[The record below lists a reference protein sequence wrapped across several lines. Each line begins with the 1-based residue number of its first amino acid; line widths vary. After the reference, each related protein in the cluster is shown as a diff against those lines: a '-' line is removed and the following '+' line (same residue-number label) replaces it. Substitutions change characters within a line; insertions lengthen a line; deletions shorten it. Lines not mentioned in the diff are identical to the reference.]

1 MREDLLRFKK
11 DQKYLIFDYE
21 TCNLN
26 LGLELNK
33 PWQLAYITA
42 KGKFANEKFD
52 SWLSWPEINVSKGAA
67 RVTGFT
73 MQKYD
78 KLKSD
83 PQKALDEFE
92 KYLYDPE
99 YIIIGH
105 NILGFDVYIHNI
117 HRSLCGKRPD
127 YSYINRALDTN
138 CIARAIKSNIKFEDG
153 DDFLSWQYRLLHH
166 RTRGVKTNL
175 KQMCLEYDIDFNP
188 SKLHNALY
196 DIEVNFE
203 VFKKMI
209 WDIEI

>member
-1 MREDLLRFKK
+1 MREDLLRFKN

-26 LGLELNK
+26 LGLEMNK

-42 KGKFANEKFD
+42 KGKFINERVD
-52 SWLSWPEINVSKGAA
+52 SWLSWPEIKVSKGAA

-73 MQKYD
+73 MQKYN

-83 PQKALDEFE
+83 PLKALNSFE
-92 KYLYDPE
+92 EYLYDPD
-99 YIIIGH
+99 YLIIGH
-105 NILGFDVYIHNI
+105 NVLGFDVYIHNI
-117 HRSLCGKRPD
+117 HRSLCGKKPD
-127 YSYINRALDTN
+127 YSYVDRIVDTN
-138 CIARAIKSNIKFEDG
+138 CIARAIKSDIKPKEK
-153 DDFLSWQYRLLHH
+153 DDFLSWQYRLLNH
-166 RTRGVKTNL
+166 RVRGVKTNL
-175 KQMCLEYDIDFNP
+175 KQMCLDYSIDFDAT
-188 SKLHNALY
+188 KLHNALY